1 MNCCT
6 DIQNSRK
13 SRRTYRRRWTSP
25 SAPNRIVVTPGQLLD
40 ADPSP
45 WLSCFLVAG
54 LFFIYPAIA
63 ATDPGLPA
71 EKGAMLVERADNH
84 PPIEQELARAES
96 SLAIEYKQGRVSVVA
111 EAIPLAQVLREVAQ
125 RAGIEILGSEKL
137 QESIS
142 VSFSSLSIREA
153 LQKLL
158 VSVNHLVIEDKPPQ
172 GGTKPMRVL
181 IVGRRSE
188 ASLQSAQPEAI
199 RNEEELSEV
208 VNPEKAQKE
217 YEKRLKAVEA
227 SAQAGDEQALRQAL
241 LDSEPLVQARALEL
255 LAAHDR
261 EKIAAHL
268 IDLTKTSQPQTRIQA
283 LHLLSE
289 SELADEETIVSSLG
303 DALVATD
310 ENVKAYA
317 IEALAKRDGPEAMTY
332 LQQAFRDPDPKIRRM
347 VVENAAPQDAQGVL
361 LQEARWD
368 PDETVR
374 SFASFWLEQLGS
386 EDAQGASSNMD

>member
-1 MNCCT
+1 MQT
-6 DIQNSRK
+6 R
-13 SRRTYRRRWTSP
+13 
-25 SAPNRIVVTPGQLLD
+25 AHG
-40 ADPSP
+40 
-45 WLSCFLVAG
+45 FLVFWSRG
-54 LFFIYPAIA
+54 CFSFTRPSQQRI
-63 ATDPGLPA
+63 
-71 EKGAMLVERADNH
+71 RAFLLRKALCSSRGQINH

-96 SLAIEYKQGRVSVVA
+96 SLAIEYKQDRVSVVA

-142 VSFSSLSIREA
+142 VSFSGLSIHEA

-158 VSVNHLVIEDKPPQ
+158 VSVNHLVIGDKPPQ

-199 RNEEELSEV
+199 RNEEELEEELGEV

-317 IEALAKRDGPEAMTY
+317 IEALAKRGGSEAMTY

-374 SFASFWLEQLGS
+374 SFARFWLEQLGS
-386 EDAQGASSNMD
+386 EDEQGASSNTD